1 MTRLPASAL
10 ALAAA
15 LCVTLA
21 LSACSTHVERI
32 EVDETR
38 DLSGEWNDT
47 DSRLVSEEMVRD
59 VLARPWL
66 DSFINEQG
74 NLPAV
79 IVGEVRNLSHEHINV
94 ATFIGDIERELINSG
109 GVQFVASRNERGE
122 IREERKDQELH
133 ASAETAKRM
142 GEELG
147 ADFMLKG
154 AINTILDT
162 EGKEQVRY
170 YQVDLSLISLA
181 DNRKVW
187 VGQKKIKKF
196 VKKNSIRW

>member
-1 MTRLPASAL
+1 MTRLPPS
-10 ALAAA
+10 
-15 LCVTLA
+15 TLA
-21 LSACSTHVERI
+21 LVGLLCGMLLLPACSTRVERI

-47 DSRLVSEEMVRD
+47 DSRLVSEEMMRD

-66 DSFINEQG
+66 DSFINEKG

-94 ATFIGDIERELINSG
+94 GTFIGDMERELINSG
-109 GVQFVASRNERGE
+109 GVQFVASKSERGE
-122 IREERKDQELH
+122 IREERKDQELN

-147 ADFMLKG
+147 ADFMLTG
-154 AINTILDT
+154 VINTILDT

-196 VKKNSIRW
+196 IKKNSIRW

>member
-1 MTRLPASAL
+1 MIRFPANAR

-15 LCVTLA
+15 LCVTVTLF
-21 LSACSTHVERI
+21 ACATQVERI
-32 EVDETR
+32 DVEETR

-66 DSFINEQG
+66 DNFINEKG
-74 NLPAV
+74 SLPAV

-94 ATFIGDIERELINSG
+94 ATFVGDIERELLNSG
-109 GVQFVASRNERGE
+109 GVQFVASRSERGQ
-122 IREERKDQELH
+122 IREERKDQELN

-147 ADFMLKG
+147 ADFMLQG

>member
-1 MTRLPASAL
+1 MISFPVNARV
-10 ALAAA
+10 LAAA
-15 LCVTLA
+15 LCVALT
-21 LSACSTHVERI
+21 LSACATRVERI
-32 EVDETR
+32 DVEETR

-59 VLARPWL
+59 LLARPWL
-66 DSFINEQG
+66 DKFINEKG

-94 ATFIGDIERELINSG
+94 ATFVGDIERELLNSG
-109 GVQFVASRNERGE
+109 GVQFVASKSERGQ
-122 IREERKDQELH
+122 IREERKDQELN

-147 ADFMLKG
+147 ADFMLQG

-187 VGQKKIKKF
+187 AGQKKIKKF

>member
-1 MTRLPASAL
+1 MNRLPAKTL

-15 LCVTLA
+15 LCVSLA
-21 LSACSTHVERI
+21 LSSCATRVERI
-32 EVDETR
+32 DVEETR

-66 DSFINEQG
+66 DSFIDEKG

-94 ATFIGDIERELINSG
+94 ASFIGDIERELINSG
-109 GVQFVASRNERGE
+109 GVQFVASKTERGE

-147 ADFMLKG
+147 ADFMLQG

-196 VKKNSIRW
+196 VKKNAIRW

>member
-1 MTRLPASAL
+1 MISFPVNARV
-10 ALAAA
+10 LAAA
-15 LCVTLA
+15 LCVTLTLFGCA
-21 LSACSTHVERI
+21 TRVERI
-32 EVDETR
+32 DVEETR

-59 VLARPWL
+59 LLARPWL
-66 DSFINEQG
+66 DNFINQKG

-94 ATFIGDIERELINSG
+94 ATFVGDIERELLNSG
-109 GVQFVASRNERGE
+109 GVQFVASKSERGQV
-122 IREERKDQELH
+122 REERKDQELN

-147 ADFMLKG
+147 ADFMLQG

-187 VGQKKIKKF
+187 AGQKKIKKF

>member
-1 MTRLPASAL
+1 MNRFPLAAL
-10 ALAAA
+10 AVT
-15 LCVTLA
+15 LCFSLA
-21 LSACSTHVERI
+21 LSACATRVERI

-59 VLARPWL
+59 ALARPWL
-66 DSFINEQG
+66 DNFINETG

-79 IVGEVRNLSHEHINV
+79 IVGQVRNLSHEHINV
-94 ATFIGDIERELINSG
+94 ATFVGDIERELLNSG
-109 GVQFVASRNERGE
+109 GVQFVASKVERDQ
-122 IREERKDQELH
+122 IREERQDQELN
-133 ASAETAKRM
+133 ASAETVKRM

-147 ADFMLKG
+147 ADFMLQG

-162 EGKEQVRY
+162 EGKEQVRF

-187 VGQKKIKKF
+187 AGQKKIKKF

>member
-1 MTRLPASAL
+1 MIRLPVNARV
-10 ALAAA
+10 LAAA
-15 LCVTLA
+15 LCVALTLFG
-21 LSACSTHVERI
+21 CSTRVERI
-32 EVDETR
+32 DVEETR

-59 VLARPWL
+59 LLARPWL
-66 DSFINEQG
+66 DNFINEKG

-79 IVGEVRNLSHEHINV
+79 IVGEVRNLSHEHVNV
-94 ATFIGDIERELINSG
+94 ATFVGDIERELLNSG
-109 GVQFVASRNERGE
+109 GVQFVASKSERGQV
-122 IREERKDQELH
+122 REERKDQELN

-147 ADFMLKG
+147 ADFMLQG

-187 VGQKKIKKF
+187 AGQKKIKKF

>member
-1 MTRLPASAL
+1 MNRIPGAAV
-10 ALAAA
+10 LAAA

-21 LSACSTHVERI
+21 LSACATRVERI
-32 EVDETR
+32 GVDETR

-59 VLARPWL
+59 VLDRPWL
-66 DSFINEQG
+66 DNFINEKG

-79 IVGEVRNLSHEHINV
+79 VVGEVRNLSHEHINV
-94 ATFIGDIERELINSG
+94 ATFIGDIERELLNSG
-109 GVQFVASRNERGE
+109 GVQFVASKSERGQ
-122 IREERKDQELH
+122 IRDERKDQELN

-147 ADFMLKG
+147 ADFMLQG
-154 AINTILDT
+154 AINSILDT

-170 YQVDLSLISLA
+170 YQVDLSLVSLA

-187 VGQKKIKKF
+187 AGQKKIKKF

>member
-1 MTRLPASAL
+1 MIRLPVNAR

-15 LCVTLA
+15 LCVTLMLFGCA
-21 LSACSTHVERI
+21 TRVERI
-32 EVDETR
+32 DVEETR

-59 VLARPWL
+59 LLARPWL
-66 DSFINEQG
+66 DKFINEKG

-94 ATFIGDIERELINSG
+94 GTFVGDIERELLNSG
-109 GVQFVASRNERGE
+109 GVQFVASKSERGQ
-122 IREERKDQELH
+122 IREERKDQELN

-147 ADFMLKG
+147 ADFMLQG

-187 VGQKKIKKF
+187 AGQKKIKKF

>member
-1 MTRLPASAL
+1 MNRLPASGL

-21 LSACSTHVERI
+21 LSACSTRVERI
-32 EVDETR
+32 DVDETR

-47 DSRLVSEEMVRD
+47 DSRLVSEEMMRD

-66 DSFINEQG
+66 DSFINEKG

-94 ATFIGDIERELINSG
+94 GTFIGDIERELINSG
-109 GVQFVASRNERGE
+109 GVQFVASKSERGE
-122 IREERKDQELH
+122 IREERKDQELN
-133 ASAETAKRM
+133 ASAETTKRM

-147 ADFMLKG
+147 ADFMLTG
-154 AINTILDT
+154 VINTILDT